1 MLDLGLEHLG
11 VEIPSESFRSN
22 VHNVVKACGES
33 EWRSGYVLLCV
44 SLTQRPVVAALQRLA
59 DSDNHAPAR
68 KSSLL
73 VEAHK
78 QIVGVLTPINMFR
91 IDH

>member
-1 MLDLGLEHLG
+1 M
-11 VEIPSESFRSN
+11 
-22 VHNVVKACGES
+22 AQ
-33 EWRSGYVLLCV
+33 WLC
-44 SLTQRPVVAALQRLA
+44 SLILIQRPIVAALQRLE